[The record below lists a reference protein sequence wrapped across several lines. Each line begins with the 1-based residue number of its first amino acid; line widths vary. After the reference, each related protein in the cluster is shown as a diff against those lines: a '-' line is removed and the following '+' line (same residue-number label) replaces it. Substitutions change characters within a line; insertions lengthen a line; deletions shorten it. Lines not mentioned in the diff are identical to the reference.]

1 MRGCR
6 AARDRHRYGC
16 RVQAAVEIM
25 RAGAAD
31 FIERPFTAR
40 KLRDTVRT
48 LGGSG
53 EAEAKFQKDKD
64 PDQAL

>member
-1 MRGCR
+1 
-6 AARDRHRYGC
+6 
-16 RVQAAVEIM
+16 M